1 MPVVPVRLLTIEEYA
16 TLGHRH
22 LHHRRPV
29 PGRTRPDHPP
39 RL

>member
-16 TLGHRH
+16 TLVDRH

-29 PGRTRPDHPP
+29 PRQAGPDHPP